1 MVGKEGRKEGEGK
14 LELTETPKKTRILK
28 VAPNPL
34 FPSFPATMGVRGLT
48 TYLKEQPQA
57 FTRTTTLEANP
68 DLDPANAVALVVDA
82 WR

>member
-1 MVGKEGRKEGEGK
+1 
-14 LELTETPKKTRILK
+14 
-28 VAPNPL
+28 
-34 FPSFPATMGVRGLT
+34 MGVRGLT